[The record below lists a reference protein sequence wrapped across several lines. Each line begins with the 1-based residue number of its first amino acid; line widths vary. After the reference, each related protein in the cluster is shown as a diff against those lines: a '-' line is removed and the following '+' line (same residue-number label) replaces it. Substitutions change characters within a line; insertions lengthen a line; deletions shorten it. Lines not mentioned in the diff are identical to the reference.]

1 MIFMKCR
8 MCGYEFDEN
17 EIPNRGCSGCG
28 KHGCHSVHCPN
39 CGFGNSPELAQEFDF
54 IIKLK
59 DKINFTVPTGNF
71 GNILAAYYAKLMG
84 LPVNKLIC
92 TSNDNNVLYDFF
104 NSGIYNKNRE
114 LILTSSPSMDIL
126 ISSN

>member
-1 MIFMKCR
+1 MKCR

-39 CGFGNSPELAQEFDF
+39 CGFGNSPELDQEFDF

-59 DKINFTVPTGNF
+59 DKI
-71 GNILAAYYAKLMG
+71 
-84 LPVNKLIC
+84 
-92 TSNDNNVLYDFF
+92 
-104 NSGIYNKNRE
+104 KNRKKATHYLLAFIISAHVSLT
-114 LILTSSPSMDIL
+114 LIFSVLTFKPDSFKLYS
-126 ISSN
+126 ISVVIGVLK

>member
-1 MIFMKCR
+1 MKCR

-39 CGFGNSPELAQEFDF
+39 CGFGNSPELDQEFDF

-59 DKINFTVPTGNF
+59 DKIKNRKKGD
-71 GNILAAYYAKLMG
+71 KS
-84 LPVNKLIC
+84 C
-92 TSNDNNVLYDFF
+92 NDNNGEHTKKWTIRRYKYLF
-104 NSGIYNKNRE
+104 
-114 LILTSSPSMDIL
+114 
-126 ISSN
+126 

>member
-1 MIFMKCR
+1 MKCR

-39 CGFGNSPELAQEFDF
+39 CGFGNSPELDQEFDF

-59 DKINFTVPTGNF
+59 IEKKLLINLFSFYNF
-71 GNILAAYYAKLMG
+71 
-84 LPVNKLIC
+84 C
-92 TSNDNNVLYDFF
+92 TCVFNTYFF
-104 NSGIYNKNRE
+104 CI
-114 LILTSSPSMDIL
+114 DIQT
-126 ISSN
+126 

>member
-1 MIFMKCR
+1 MKCR

-39 CGFGNSPELAQEFDF
+39 CGFGNSPELDQEFDF

-59 DKINFTVPTGNF
+59 DKILSPVSPISNIPLLALNKESKTF
-71 GNILAAYYAKLMG
+71 GTIKN
-84 LPVNKLIC
+84 
-92 TSNDNNVLYDFF
+92 NNVPAPKIAAMTKPDTFK
-104 NSGIYNKNRE
+104 I
-114 LILTSSPSMDIL
+114 
-126 ISSN
+126 

>member
-1 MIFMKCR
+1 MKCR

-39 CGFGNSPELAQEFDF
+39 CGFGNSPELDQEFDF

-59 DKINFTVPTGNF
+59 DKIKKSLSKTCV
-71 GNILAAYYAKLMG
+71 I
-84 LPVNKLIC
+84 
-92 TSNDNNVLYDFF
+92 
-104 NSGIYNKNRE
+104 
-114 LILTSSPSMDIL
+114 
-126 ISSN
+126 